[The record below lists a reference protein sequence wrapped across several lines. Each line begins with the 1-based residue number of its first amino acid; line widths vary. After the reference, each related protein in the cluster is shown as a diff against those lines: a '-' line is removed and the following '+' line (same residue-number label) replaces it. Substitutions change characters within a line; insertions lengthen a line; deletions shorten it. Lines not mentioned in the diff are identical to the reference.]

1 MDLHIALVGNPN
13 SGKTTLFNDLTGSTQ
28 YVGNWPGVTVEKKTG
43 KMKYEGKQIQV
54 TDLPGIYSFST
65 YSLEEVIARE
75 FVEEGA
81 IDVVVNIVDASNL
94 QRNLFL
100 SLQLIEMKKPVVIAL
115 NMMDVLESRGV
126 TLDIAALSE
135 ALHVPVVPIVASKG
149 KGIVEL
155 MRAVEATVGK
165 EVVLPDVYHSDVE
178 SIISEI
184 ERKLP
189 IEPCS
194 RTHAIRFLED
204 GVVAT
209 VGHAMDPL
217 ALASLNQWVDEKV
230 SKRLMDR
237 DMIISDEKYS
247 FITSITDKI
256 TSNTKTSEV
265 KTTSDK
271 IDSVL
276 THKYLAIPIFLLIMF
291 GVFSMAFGPIG
302 AFVKEYFEIF
312 IEEVVISGIAGFLV
326 SVGVSEWLYSLV
338 VDGILAGVGS
348 VLSFL
353 PEISIL
359 FLMLSILEDSG
370 YMARAAFIMDRLLRR
385 FGLSGRSFIP
395 MIMGFGCTV
404 PALMAART
412 LESERDRRLTMMITP
427 FMSCGARFPVYAV
440 FAAAFF
446 TDSQPLVVFS
456 IYLMGILVAVISGI
470 ILKHFVT
477 KGRVSSFIMELP
489 EYRLPTIKNLWLH
502 TWDRIKGFIIKAGT
516 IILVAM
522 VVIWFLQS
530 YDFAFAMVEDSADSI
545 FGRLGQA
552 IAPIFAPLGFGEWR
566 AAMSLIVGLIAKEA
580 VVGTLGV
587 LYGVGETA
595 VESPELLTGPLKEVF
610 TPLSAYAFM
619 AFTLLYMPCIAA
631 FATMKREMNS
641 WKWTLIAVGYQTGV
655 AWFVAFAIYQGGI
668 WLQLG

>member
-43 KMKYEGKQIQV
+43 KMKYKGKQIQV

-115 NMMDVLESRGV
+115 NMMDVLEARGV
-126 TLDIAALSE
+126 TLDIQALSE
-135 ALHVPVVPIVASKG
+135 ALHVPIVPIVASKG

-155 MRAVEATVGK
+155 MNAIEDTVGK

-184 ERKLP
+184 EKKLP

-217 ALASLNQWVDEKV
+217 ALASLNEWVDEKV

-247 FITSITDKI
+247 FITSITDRI
-256 TSNTKTSEV
+256 TSSSRARDI

-271 IDSVL
+271 IDSIL

-291 GVFSMAFGPIG
+291 GVFSMAFGPVG
-302 AFVKEYFEIF
+302 AFVKEYFELF

-412 LESERDRRLTMMITP
+412 LESERDRRLTMLITP

-446 TDSQPLVVFS
+446 TDSQPMIVFS
-456 IYLMGILVAVISGI
+456 IYLLGIFVAVISGI
-470 ILKHFVT
+470 ILKRFVT
-477 KGRVSSFIMELP
+477 KGRISSFIMELP
-489 EYRLPTIKNLWLH
+489 EYRFPTIKNLWLH

-530 YDFAFAMVEDSADSI
+530 YDFSFVMVEDSAESI

-595 VESPELLTGPLKEVF
+595 VESPELLSGPLKEVF

-655 AWFVAFAIYQGGI
+655 AWFVAFAIYQGGLL
-668 WLQLG
+668 LQLG